1 MSTQSFLI
9 VIDTP
14 SVKRYVFGT
23 DPLNEVRGA
32 SARLDWLNREE
43 MQRVLREHVGTASVE
58 KIYAN
63 GGSAQFLVHQCR
75 ERTVEAA
82 CRDVV
87 RHLRE
92 QTGGEV
98 RAVYGIAPLPDT
110 ASYPSAVGK
119 AHFRLRCRRD
129 FASGHHSTSTMPGI
143 MECESAS
150 HQPAAHRVS
159 RGAEGPQ
166 MLSVASWQKAQEGQQ
181 ARARGLWE
189 WWMRHLQNTGP
200 WPPREGWQELRC
212 PVITDLGERSSWRNY
227 IGIVYADGNAMGR
240 MVQDLDTPETCR
252 QFSTIV
258 DSGIREACFS
268 ALGHVIEAEIERVR
282 QAIDTEGPLPPL
294 PADIL
299 LLGGDD
305 LLVAVPADR
314 ALDFALHVADEFER
328 LTREKVIS
336 VEDADVRR
344 FFEDRL
350 GDRGFTVSCGVA
362 IAKGTYPFYL
372 SLDLAEALLKN
383 AKRDD
388 RVVARAG
395 THDSARIDFH
405 VIAGPNSHAL
415 DQVRRRTFRVTTD
428 AIRTLRPL
436 NRSQLRALRDSV
448 QELRQVGFASSKLH
462 QLQDASLSEN
472 ATVAERVIRDIF
484 ARCRHSGE
492 RSERRALWNA
502 VKRLCPEDHDFDFPW
517 FRSDTNRILCV
528 ADIVEAYRLFG
539 EPERRSS

>member
-1 MSTQSFLI
+1 MSSQSFVI

-32 SARLDWLNREE
+32 STRLDWLNREE
-43 MQRVLREHVGTASVE
+43 MERVLRQHTGTASVE

-63 GGSAQFLVHQCR
+63 GGSAQFLLHQCC

-98 RAVYGIAPLPDT
+98 RAVYGIAPLPDA
-110 ASYPSAVGK
+110 ASYRNAVGK
-119 AHFRLRCRRD
+119 AHFRLRCRRE
-129 FASGHHSTSTMPGI
+129 FAGGHHSTPTMPAI

-150 HQPAAHRVS
+150 HQPAAHQVS
-159 RGAEGPQ
+159 HGAEGPQ

-181 ARARGLWE
+181 ASQQGLWE

-200 WPPREGWQELRC
+200 WPPRECWQDLRC

-252 QFSTIV
+252 HFSTIV
-258 DSGIREACFS
+258 DNGIREACFS
-268 ALGHVIEAEIERVR
+268 ALGRVIETEIECVR
-282 QAIDTEGPLPPL
+282 QAIDTEDRLPPL

-305 LLVAVPADR
+305 LLVAVPSDR
-314 ALDFALHVADEFER
+314 ALDFAMHVTDEFER
-328 LTREKVIS
+328 LTREKIIS
-336 VEDADVRR
+336 VQDTDVRR

-362 IAKGTYPFYL
+362 IAKGTHPFYL
-372 SLDLAEALLKN
+372 SLHLAEALLKN
-383 AKRDD
+383 AKRDV
-388 RVVARAG
+388 RVAAPAG

-405 VIAGPNSHAL
+405 LVAGANSHAL
-415 DQVRRRTFRVTTD
+415 DHVRRRTFRVATD

-436 NRSQLRALRDSV
+436 NRSQLKASRVSV
-448 QELRQVGFASSKLH
+448 QELRQVGFASSNLH

-472 ATVAERVIRDIF
+472 ATLAERVIRDIF

-492 RSERRALWNA
+492 HSERRALWNA
-502 VKRLCPEDHDFDFPW
+502 VKRLCPEDYDFDFPW
-517 FRSDTNRILCV
+517 FRSDTKRILCV

-539 EPERRSS
+539 EPERRFS

>member
-1 MSTQSFLI
+1 MSRQCFLI

-32 SARLDWLNREE
+32 SVRLDWLNREE
-43 MQRVLREHVGTASVE
+43 IERVLREHAGSTNVE

-63 GGSAQFLVHQCR
+63 GGSAQFLVHQCC
-75 ERTVEAA
+75 ERTVDAA
-82 CRDVV
+82 CRGVV

-98 RAVYGIAPLPDT
+98 RAVYGIAPLADD
-110 ASYPSAVGK
+110 ASYSCAVGK

-129 FASGHHSTSTMPGI
+129 FAGGYHSTPTMPAI

-150 HQPAAHRVS
+150 HLPAVHRLS
-159 RGAEGPQ
+159 RGAEGTQ
-166 MLSVASWQKAQEGQQ
+166 TLSAASWQKAQDGQQ
-181 ARARGLWE
+181 ARTRGPWE
-189 WWMRHLQNTGP
+189 GWMRHLQSTGP
-200 WPPREGWQELRC
+200 WPPHERWQELRC
-212 PVITDLGERSSWRNY
+212 PVITDLGEHSSWRNY
-227 IGIVYADGNAMGR
+227 IGIVYADGNAMGKV
-240 MVQDLDTPETCR
+240 VQDLDTPGTCR
-252 QFSTIV
+252 RFSTIV
-258 DSGIREACFS
+258 DDSIREACFS
-268 ALGHVIEAEIERVR
+268 ALGRVTEAEIECVR
-282 QAIDTEGPLPPL
+282 QAIDKGDCLPPL

-314 ALDFALHVADEFER
+314 ALDFALQVADEFER
-328 LTREKVIS
+328 LTREKIVS
-336 VEDADVRR
+336 VQDADVRR

-362 IAKGTYPFYL
+362 IARGTYPFYL

-383 AKRDD
+383 AKRAP
-388 RVVARAG
+388 RVVARSG

-405 VIAGPNSHAL
+405 IVAGATSHAL

-428 AIRTLRPL
+428 AIRTLRPF
-436 NRSQLRALRDSV
+436 NRPQLRTLRHSV
-448 QELRQVGFASSKLH
+448 QELRKVGLASSKLH
-462 QLQDASLSEN
+462 QLREASLSAN
-472 ATVAERVIRDIF
+472 ATLAERDIRDIF
-484 ARCRHSGE
+484 ARCRHGEE

-502 VKRLCPEDHDFDFPW
+502 VRHLCPEDYEFDFPW
-517 FRSDTNRILCV
+517 FRNANNRILCI
-528 ADIVEAYRLFG
+528 ADIVDAFRLFG
-539 EPERRSS
+539 EPGRRPS